1 MGGSGSAGDATEPP
15 LKAFHD
21 VVAASGVIIVCGS
34 GGVGKT
40 TAAAAIAL
48 GAAQR
53 TPVRVLVLTID
64 PAKRLADALGLK
76 AVGNEASR
84 VTLGPVAKGELS
96 IAMLDTSASWDDL
109 VRANAPDASTADK
122 ILLNPLYRNI
132 TQRFVQSHDY
142 IAMERLYELRAAGDY
157 DLIVIDTP
165 PSRHALDFLD
175 APSRMA
181 DFFSSTL
188 LKWITLPY
196 RIGGERAGRLGYLAS
211 RPFYQIADRILGS
224 DFLRDIAEF
233 FLLFQSMY
241 GGFVQRADAVSAL
254 LREPATTFVVVS
266 TLEPAPLSEA
276 EFFLNELERR
286 KLLVGAMVLNRTLP
300 PVFDNPDA
308 VASARQL
315 AHGSVGGVGVEDRT
329 GTGAGAVSVELA
341 RARKAVGETFLRF
354 ASIAESQTSQQLR
367 LARHPDVVLRVPLMD
382 RPIVDLEALSGV
394 VEHLWSEGVSIPKAG
409 RRRSSRS
416 DELTTRKKP
425 RSASS

>member
-1 MGGSGSAGDATEPP
+1 MRGSAPSGRATEPTP
-15 LKAFHD
+15 NGFDD
-21 VVAASGVIIVCGS
+21 VVASSGVIIVCGS

-40 TAAAAIAL
+40 TTAAAIAL
-48 GAAQR
+48 GAAER
-53 TPVRVLVLTID
+53 TPSRVLVLTID

-84 VTLGPVAKGELS
+84 VMLGPVAKGELS

-122 ILLNPLYRNI
+122 ILVNPLYRNI

-175 APSRMA
+175 APSRMS

-254 LREPATTFVVVS
+254 LREPSTTFVVVS

-286 KLLVGAMVLNRTLP
+286 KLSVGAMVLNRTLP
-300 PVFDNPDA
+300 PVFADA
-308 VASARQL
+308 GAIASARQL
-315 AHGSVGGVGVEDRT
+315 AHERVGGADRS
-329 GTGAGAVSVELA
+329 GAGAGAGAASGELA

-354 ASIAESQTSQQLR
+354 ASIAGSQTSQELR

-382 RPIVDLEALSGV
+382 RPIVDLDALTGV
-394 VEHLWSEGVSIPKAG
+394 VEHLWSEGAATRSTG
-409 RRRSSRS
+409 RHTDARSS
-416 DELTTRKKP
+416 DLTTRKKP
-425 RSASS
+425 RTASS